1 VSEALPTVAPPASG
15 QEPAID
21 LDLARVSVRELN
33 LDLQARESGRVRVHS
48 PAGRHNLAVGLRG
61 AVRVEIL
68 GHAGYYCA
76 GMNEHAHVRIEG
88 NAGVGLAENMMSGR
102 VEVMRST
109 SQSAGASA
117 HGGLLVVHGDA
128 AARAAISLKGADVV
142 VRGSVGHL
150 AAFMGQSGRLVV
162 CGDAGEALGDSLYEA
177 TLFIRG
183 SVAGLGAD
191 CVEKEMRPA
200 HVAELADL
208 LEAASIDD
216 VSAEDFR
223 RYGSARTLY
232 HFNSEHAGHY

>member
-1 VSEALPTVAPPASG
+1 MSEAI
-15 QEPAID
+15 PAIAALAPEEAPVAA
-21 LDLARVSVRELN
+21 LDLVQLSVRELN
-33 LDLQARESGRVRVHS
+33 ADLQARDGGRVRVLH

-61 AVRVEIL
+61 PVDVEIA

-76 GMNEHAHVRIEG
+76 GMNEQAHVRVDG
-88 NAGVGLAENMMSGR
+88 NAGVGVAENMMSGR
-102 VEVMRST
+102 VEVTHSA

-150 AAFMGQSGRLVV
+150 AAFMGQSGRLLV

-177 TLFIRG
+177 TLYVRG
-183 SVAGLGAD
+183 SVASLGAD
-191 CVEKEMRPA
+191 CIEKELRPGD
-200 HVAELADL
+200 VADIAAL
-208 LEAASIDD
+208 LETAGIDD
-216 VSAEDFR
+216 VGAEDFR

-232 HFNSEHAGHY
+232 HFTAKHASHY